1 MTRAVTTGS
10 TVGSLLALS
19 VLLRAMFP
27 GVTVPSVPAS
37 PAAASPT
44 TAVPASATPGFDDG
58 PWKASQRFFAGG
70 VPECGEKPDAPATR
84 AGRWCIPD
92 DTSVLAL
99 IAIAPDPVRTH
110 MALQFDRAL
119 EAIELAA
126 GSAGYVI
133 SQYWLPWSVESPKPA
148 SDTGGKSSQSD
159 PTPQQREERAAQ
171 PGLVLLRRDAG
182 PTSTDP
188 KLLYV
193 FVVADTATTGIDGKQ
208 FANAVKYLDEVCAP
222 ASAAVGCK
230 PADPIRIIGPTFSG
244 SLASLRRLTNVRSP
258 RKFVAY
264 SGSVSSACAMT
275 DQRLE
280 TPSGSPCMASA
291 MPSDN
296 LSLRSFVFGTELAI
310 ARFVETLQHSHAV
323 ADPCGTPQIAV
334 LSEGATTF
342 GQVTTSRQA
351 TGCVQNFVFPR
362 EISNLRNASRAT
374 GTSTTGASSDP
385 SAPRPFLQ
393 LDLTDR
399 TNSNDAPPDFSTK
412 QGPLSKEAVL
422 MTMAAELRRARYRYV
437 GIVSTNVLDTLYLA
451 EFLRAASPD
460 ARLFM
465 ISADQLFEREIDN
478 VPYVGMLA
486 ITTYPLFQRN
496 SDWTM
501 APSEPR
507 FPFADEYEQGGYNAT
522 LQAMNELLRPNPE
535 RALNQ
540 FLPPGVS
547 SASDQSTI
555 ESPPL
560 WMTVV
565 GAEGYWP
572 VELLSRRADVTRP
585 SLTGADFS
593 GAWQVLVVLISG
605 LAALHIGVL
614 LTASPFSTR
623 FRDFAPVAAVPR
635 QRLFYIQTAS
645 ATLVVG
651 LGLLLIPAWR
661 YARTFGW
668 LQALGTLAVVALILA
683 AVLSEALYY
692 LRWKWQA
699 AHDEQKSEPTD
710 PPQTKAAKRALGGQ
724 ILTFVAVWVA
734 TAGLLA
740 FWWYLLGPDLHT
752 DTHDESSYGFF
763 FAYRIVHPV
772 TGISPLPPLIPLLI
786 TVYAWACFEIWRLRF
801 NEDMRPRLFFAIQTG
816 ASDKRQRPGE
826 RTEQRIASAV
836 NQYLLRPGYFV
847 TGTVLFVVWLA
858 FLHPESPFE
867 LFEHQAF
874 SVLYTVLFCLVV
886 ALMLSSAFRMM
897 QIWVD
902 LRLLLIDLERSPV
915 RTAFSRV
922 KGLSWSF
929 WRQGGED
936 AEWVYMS
943 RALEKLGQLGSG
955 SGSRAS
961 GLPTVSYFTQQIESL
976 RARVQTLTA
985 QFSEPK
991 AIVPDRSGLKA
1002 LASDVATFRTRL
1014 KLGDPNPF
1022 LQSAADDL
1030 CRALKTCVVLRDTET
1045 HESVQSA
1052 LAAVA
1057 GRLEDLAAI
1066 VNLMTEST
1074 TALSRVGTIIKP
1086 WRALQEKPPLF
1097 SALDSFR
1104 EYRDAVRKA
1113 RTKDDSRIALYA
1125 DVETAFR
1132 RLQEALA
1139 KVLGKAWDVLE
1150 ADWSKDAPQ
1159 LVDYD
1164 SRDPGGR
1171 DKAEAAPDPVGRQR
1185 QCLEEFIGLRY
1196 VAFIRGVLGHLRH
1209 VMIFLALSFSLVL
1222 VSLNIYS
1229 FEPHQSLIWS
1239 FTLIFVVAGVMVVG
1253 VLMQL
1258 HRDPILSRVT
1268 GTTGNTLDIHFYLRI
1283 VAFGALPLL
1292 TLLATHFP
1300 SIGHYLLSFLRPS
1313 LEALK

>member
-1 MTRAVTTGS
+1 M
-10 TVGSLLALS
+10 
-19 VLLRAMFP
+19 
-27 GVTVPSVPAS
+27 
-37 PAAASPT
+37 
-44 TAVPASATPGFDDG
+44 
-58 PWKASQRFFAGG
+58 
-70 VPECGEKPDAPATR
+70 
-84 AGRWCIPD
+84 
-92 DTSVLAL
+92 
-99 IAIAPDPVRTH
+99 
-110 MALQFDRAL
+110 
-119 EAIELAA
+119 
-126 GSAGYVI
+126 
-133 SQYWLPWSVESPKPA
+133 
-148 SDTGGKSSQSD
+148 
-159 PTPQQREERAAQ
+159 
-171 PGLVLLRRDAG
+171 
-182 PTSTDP
+182 
-188 KLLYV
+188 LYV
-193 FVVADTATTGIDGKQ
+193 FLVADTATTGIDGKQ
-208 FANAVKYLDEVCAP
+208 FANAVNYLEEVCAL
-222 ASAAVGCK
+222 ATVAVGCK
-230 PADPIRIIGPTFSG
+230 PGDPIRIVGPTFSG
-244 SLASLRRLTNVRSP
+244 SLASLRRLTNAR
-258 RKFVAY
+258 RERQFIAY
-264 SGSVSSACAMT
+264 SGSVSSACAMA
-275 DQRLE
+275 DQGLA
-280 TPSGSPCMASA
+280 TPPGSPCERPAAS
-291 MPSDN
+291 SDN

-323 ADPCGTPQIAV
+323 ADPCGTPQIAI
-334 LSEGATTF
+334 LTEGATTF
-342 GQVTTSRQA
+342 GQVTTSSQA

-374 GTSTTGASSDP
+374 GPGATGATSDP

-399 TNSNDAPPDFSTK
+399 TNSNDAPPDFSPK

-437 GIVSTNVLDTLYLA
+437 GIASTNVLDTLYLA
-451 EFLRAASPD
+451 EFLRTACPD

-465 ISADQLFEREIDN
+465 ISADQLFEREMDN

-501 APSEPR
+501 SLVEPR
-507 FPFADEYEQGGYNAT
+507 LPFADEYEQGGYNAT
-522 LQAMNELLRPNPE
+522 LQTMNDLLRPGPQK
-535 RALNQ
+535 ALNQ
-540 FLPPGVS
+540 FLPPGGS
-547 SASDQSTI
+547 SASNQSTI

-560 WMTVV
+560 WLTVV

-572 VELLSRRADVTRP
+572 VELLSRRADAQP
-585 SLTGADFS
+585 LSLTGADFS

-605 LAALHIGVL
+605 LTALHIGVL

-635 QRLFYIQTAS
+635 QRVFYIQTAS

-651 LGLLLIPAWR
+651 LGLLLMPGWR
-661 YARTFGW
+661 YGTFGW
-668 LQALGTLAVVALILA
+668 LQGLGTLAMVAVILA
-683 AVLSEALYY
+683 ALLFEALYH
-692 LRWKWQA
+692 LRRNWQA
-699 AHDEQKSEPTD
+699 ARNAQKSEPKD
-710 PPQTKAAKRALGGQ
+710 PNKDKAPARDMSTQ
-724 ILTFVAVWVA
+724 ILFVAVWAA

-740 FWWYLLGPDLHT
+740 LWWYLLGPDRHI
-752 DTHDESSYGFF
+752 DTHEESSYGFF

-801 NEDMRPRLFFAIQTG
+801 NEDMRPRLFFATQTG
-816 ASDKRQRPGE
+816 PSDKRQRPGE
-826 RTEQRIASAV
+826 RTEQRIANAV

-847 TGTVLFVVWLA
+847 TGVVVFVVWLA
-858 FLHPESPFE
+858 FMHPESPFE

-874 SVLYTVLFCLVV
+874 SALYTVVFCLVV
-886 ALMLSSAFRMM
+886 ALMLSSAFRMT

-902 LRLLLIDLERSPV
+902 LRQLLIDLERSPV

-961 GLPTVSYFTQQIESL
+961 GLPNVAYFTEQIESF
-976 RARVQTLTA
+976 RARVETLTA

-991 AIVPDRSGLKA
+991 AIVPDKSGLKA
-1002 LASDVATFRTRL
+1002 LANDVAAFKTRL
-1014 KLGDPNPF
+1014 ALGDPNPF
-1022 LQSAADDL
+1022 LQSAVDDL
-1030 CRALKTCVVLRDTET
+1030 CRALKTCALLRETEVN
-1045 HESVQSA
+1045 ESVQSA

-1057 GRLEDLAAI
+1057 GRLDDVAAV
-1066 VNLMTEST
+1066 VNLMTESM
-1074 TALSRVGTIIKP
+1074 TALGGVGTIIKP
-1086 WRALQEKPPLF
+1086 WRTLQEKLPLF

-1104 EYRDAVRKA
+1104 EYRNAVNERK
-1113 RTKDDSRIALYA
+1113 TTDDSRIALYD

-1139 KVLGKAWDVLE
+1139 RVLGKALDVLE

-1164 SRDPGGR
+1164 TRDPGGR
-1171 DKAEAAPDPVGRQR
+1171 DKTDAPDPAGRRR